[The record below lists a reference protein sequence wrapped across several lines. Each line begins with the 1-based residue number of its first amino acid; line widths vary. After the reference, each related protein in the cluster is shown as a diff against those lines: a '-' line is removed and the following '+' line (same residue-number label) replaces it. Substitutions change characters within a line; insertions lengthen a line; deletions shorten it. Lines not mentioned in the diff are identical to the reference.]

1 MEGRVL
7 ETIPECGARCGVLRL
22 RLVTAPREVRDTARQ
37 ALRPGCE
44 EHRCTGCGGNA
55 ADGSAAP
62 AVNRHGGAPR
72 GERPTLLD
80 ARRLASAWRAA
91 SLHAR
96 RMPLHPCACRR
107 SAHPSEVGVGFKT
120 RAQVRRGNDLGCLTS

>member
-1 MEGRVL
+1 MMSAIRYISKICIDYVSRLTYDSLCLAHRGAFSRDD
-7 ETIPECGARCGVLRL
+7 PECGARCGVLRR

-91 SLHAR
+91 SL
-96 RMPLHPCACRR
+96 
-107 SAHPSEVGVGFKT
+107 
-120 RAQVRRGNDLGCLTS
+120 